1 MILAIKQDMINEKGR
16 IPKGGSY
23 ELYKL
28 LIEGDK
34 DKATLY
40 QKTQRKRIL
49 LPPKIS

>member
-28 LIEGDK
+28 LIKGDK

-40 QKTQRKRIL
+40 KKLKEKRKA
-49 LPPKIS
+49 